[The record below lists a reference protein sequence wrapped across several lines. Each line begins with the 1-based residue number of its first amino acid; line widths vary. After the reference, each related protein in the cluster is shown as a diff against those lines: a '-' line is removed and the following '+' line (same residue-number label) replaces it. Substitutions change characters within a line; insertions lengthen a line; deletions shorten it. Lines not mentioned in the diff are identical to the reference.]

1 MKNLYILI
9 CMLCCFCSSFAQD
22 YYGQLVTNSH
32 DTLNVQIRTKA
43 IIENNKIVDLQ
54 EGVTAVSNNIVT
66 EYTPKDL
73 ISFRVKINNKNFY
86 FESVDG
92 VFFAQALY
100 TTGKVKLYKTLQMF
114 GNAMSRGLLRVYIIK
129 KPGQVALSKMVAKG
143 LSRLITK
150 DESLPPFEDCKAAT
164 EKLINDEVKIKD
176 EQALIEFVK
185 YYEDNCFS
193 K

>member
-1 MKNLYILI
+1 
-9 CMLCCFCSSFAQD
+9 MLCCFCSSFAQD
-22 YYGQLVTNSH
+22 YYGQLVTNSR

-176 EQALIEFVK
+176 EQVLIEFVK